1 MKEDSE
7 AWSGRLLLVT
17 GAGGFIGSH
26 LVQALV
32 ARGAKVRAFLRYNSR
47 RQEGNLKFL
56 DAELHDK
63 IEFIYGDLRDLNAV
77 REASSGVDVVFHL
90 AASISIPY
98 SYIHPSEVVDT
109 NVGGALNVLMAARD
123 LGVRRVVLTST
134 SEVYGTAQ
142 YVPIDERHPLQPQSP
157 YAASKVAADMLGL
170 SFYKTYGCPV
180 AIVRPF
186 NTYGPRQ
193 SMRAVIPTIIAQV
206 LTQDSIRLG
215 ALHPTR
221 DFLYVEDTVRA
232 FMRAAHEE
240 RAIGE
245 IINFGY
251 GATISIGDLADQV
264 VQIVGRDVRVDSV
277 QDRYRPETS
286 EVLKLQADRS
296 KAERLLGWVP
306 EVPLREGLSI
316 TAAWVAEHLEEFD
329 PRIYYT

>member
-1 MKEDSE
+1 MKTE
-7 AWSGRLLLVT
+7 ASTWSGRSVLVT

-26 LVQALV
+26 LVQALATEG
-32 ARGAKVRAFLRYNSR
+32 ARVRAFLRYNSR
-47 RQEGNLKFL
+47 GQEGNLKFL
-56 DAELHDK
+56 DVALREK
-63 IEFIYGDLRDLNAV
+63 VEMVYGDLRDSAAV
-77 REASSGVDVVFHL
+77 HEASMGVEVVFHL

-98 SYIHPSEVVDT
+98 SYIHPREVIDT

-123 LGVRRVVLTST
+123 LGVTRVVLTST

-157 YAASKVAADMLGL
+157 YAGSKVAADMLGL
-170 SFYKTYGCPV
+170 SFYRTYECPV

-193 SMRAVIPTIIAQV
+193 SMRAVIPTIITQA
-206 LTQDSIRLG
+206 LTQDTIRLG

-232 FMRAAHEE
+232 FMHAACDEK
-240 RAIGE
+240 AVGE
-245 IINFGY
+245 VINFGY
-251 GATISIGDLADQV
+251 GTTISIGELAEQV
-264 VQIVGRDVRVDSV
+264 VRIVDRDVRVESV

-286 EVLKLQADRS
+286 EVLRLEADRS

-306 EVPLREGLSI
+306 KVSLREGLAR
-316 TAAWVAEHLEEFD
+316 TVRWVSEHLGEFD
-329 PRIYYT
+329 PKVYYM